1 MKPTTRRWLYGLA
14 AILLLGA
21 ASLLVPS
28 IRAQRVA
35 GGLVVTNPLA
45 TSQPGGVAVSASA
58 QPGMLLGPL
67 LAIGR
72 APIVDYLWMRASKL
86 KEEGRYFDAYQLAE
100 LIGRLQPRFAAVWG
114 FNAWNM
120 AYNISVTLRP
130 PEERWRWVWNGIVLL
145 RDQGI
150 PQNPRNAVM
159 YKELA
164 WIFFH
169 KVGEYMD
176 EAHMYYK
183 LQLALLMQDIL
194 GPGPNA
200 DYEGMAAAPTTW
212 ATLAAD
218 PEIAAVAK
226 AFERDLKADISSPG
240 VFLGL
245 LSQTDPPRE
254 LKALLSAE
262 STAAPRKRI
271 ENYWRARRLRD
282 EMKLDPAR
290 IVELRKVFGPL
301 DFRTAE
307 ANAIYWATMGTEVS
321 QGNRLAIDIDILNTD
336 RIYLYCLQSLFRRG
350 KLVMSP
356 RAREGE
362 PPMMLPDVRFA
373 PIMRQAFITA
383 SKKFP
388 RQPGEGVVHTNFE
401 SAFINFMREAI
412 LRYNEAGQLKTSR
425 EWFEYLKKEYPSTEY
440 NGGYEKFLSSQWL
453 RVQDFTQLRD
463 VENRLLSVL
472 ETAVQLIAYGQD
484 QDAATYVAFARR
496 MHQKYE
502 KEQTNDRYRMKPFK
516 VMYEYVVHG
525 MGRYLPEAQYE
536 HVLKVTGFKRPPAT
550 QPAKGET
557 ARPKSG

>member
-1 MKPTTRRWLYGLA
+1 M
-14 AILLLGA
+14 LLGA
-21 ASLLVPS
+21 ASMLTRS

-35 GGLVVTNPLA
+35 GGLLVTNPLA
-45 TSQPGGVAVSASA
+45 TKEPDAAGSSASA

-72 APIVDYLWMRASKL
+72 APIVDFLWMRASKL

-169 KVGEYMD
+169 KVGDYMD
-176 EAHMYYK
+176 DAHYYYK
-183 LQLALLMQDIL
+183 LQLALLMQDII
-194 GPGPNA
+194 GAGGSA
-200 DYEGMAAAPTTW
+200 DYEGMAAAPTNW

-218 PEIAAVAK
+218 PAVAAEVK
-226 AFERDLKADISSPG
+226 AFAEEAKADISKPG
-240 VFLGL
+240 VYLGL
-245 LSQTDPPRE
+245 QAQAEPSHELS
-254 LKALLSAE
+254 ALLSNE
-262 STAAPRKRI
+262 TTASVRKQI
-271 ENYWRARRLRD
+271 ENFWRAKRLRE
-282 EMKLDPAR
+282 EMKLDPVR

-301 DFRTAE
+301 DFRTPE
-307 ANAIYWATMGTEVS
+307 ANAIYWATMGTQVS
-321 QGNRLAIDIDILNTD
+321 EGNRLAVDIDLLNTD

-356 RAREGE
+356 RAKEGE

-373 PIMRQAFITA
+373 PIMREAFLAA
-383 SKKFP
+383 SKKLP
-388 RQPGEGVVHTNFE
+388 KQPGEGPVHTNFE
-401 SAFINFMREAI
+401 SAYINFMREAI
-412 LRYNEAGQLKTSR
+412 LRFNEAGQLATSR
-425 EWFEYLKKEYPSTEY
+425 EWFDSLKKDYPAAEY
-440 NGGYEKFLSSQWL
+440 NGGYEKFVSSQWL
-453 RVQDFTQLRD
+453 KVQDFTQLRD
-463 VENRLLSVL
+463 VENRLLSAL
-472 ETAVQLIAYGQD
+472 EKAVQLMAYGD
-484 QDAATYVAFARR
+484 DSEAATYVAFAKR
-496 MHQKYE
+496 MHEKYE
-502 KEQTNDRYRMKPFK
+502 KEQNNERYRMRPFN

-525 MGRYLPEAQYE
+525 MGQYLPEAQYE
-536 HVLKVTGFKRPPAT
+536 RVLKITGFKRPPAT
-550 QPAKGET
+550 QPAAAGTTK
-557 ARPKSG
+557 